1 MIYAGSNG
9 HYELFEDDGITN
21 KFKKGI
27 FATIPVT
34 YEEEGRISVKLFC
47 IKLKENMRKLK
58 Q

>member
-34 YEEEGRISVKLFC
+34 YEEEG
-47 IKLKENMRKLK
+47 ENKCKIILHK
-58 Q
+58 IEGKYEET